1 MKDLRARK
9 MMGSLYFVNIV
20 QDDREIRIR
29 LTIRNN
35 NRISSSDSLIGY
47 SFREVDS
54 QEDRILV
61 ETWSVG
67 SFEEDLLVVI
77 S

>member
-1 MKDLRARK
+1 VKDLRARK